1 MHSPEIGTGDAA
13 DIPTVLNP
21 DLLEA
26 VAICRR
32 PGQEATCSSA
42 DEVEA
47 QIVQDKAPIWAHGY
61 SGPGFG
67 GEAGFLEYLAIPVE
81 MDPCLGRWTGYTYL
95 DIMAGSSKANGRAE
109 TGDSSTDD
117 DDVQTHCASAR

>member
-47 QIVQDKAPIWAHGY
+47 QIVQDKDPVWAHGY
-61 SGPGFG
+61 GGPGFG
-67 GEAGFLEYLAIPVE
+67 GEVGFLEYLA
-81 MDPCLGRWTGYTYL
+81 
-95 DIMAGSSKANGRAE
+95 
-109 TGDSSTDD
+109 DSS
-117 DDVQTHCASAR
+117 